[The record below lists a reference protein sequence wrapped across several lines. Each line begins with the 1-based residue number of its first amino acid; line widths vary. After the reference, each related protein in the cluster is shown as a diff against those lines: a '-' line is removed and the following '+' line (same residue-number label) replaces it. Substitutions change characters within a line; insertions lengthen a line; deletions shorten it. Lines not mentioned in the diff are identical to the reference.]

1 MLAPQ
6 LRKRQQSSSGLPLA
20 ASSSSTTSPTPSLRP
35 SDQVVDVSESKANL
49 WKYALVVIF
58 AVFVVLA
65 IIRLALIRRHRERR
79 KRGSPQTPSLSGDGF
94 EDTSSLPPYRPENS
108 GSVRSRWSLI
118 MSPRGPTPPAE
129 PMSEDERRRRRLANI
144 EIRQALIDAGLLL
157 GPQQSR
163 GERVRLRDSERA
175 GLRRM
180 AEEMLAEEE
189 RFEQRAREERRA
201 RRERREA
208 RRERRRM
215 EEEGAGLPAYSQ
227 KASGDEEVLE
237 MGEGIGMRQR
247 GGDSSSSSE
256 DEDEDD
262 TTLLRT
268 LDYAADPPRPPQSHP
283 RP

>member
-1 MLAPQ
+1 VSILYSFPPERPER
-6 LRKRQQSSSGLPLA
+6 RKRGEQLPASRKRLA
-20 ASSSSTTSPTPSLRP
+20 RETSRELMLDPPT
-35 SDQVVDVSESKANL
+35 
-49 WKYALVVIF
+49 ALVVS
-58 AVFVVLA
+58 FVVLVVLA
-65 IIRLALIRRHRERR
+65 VIRIALIRRHRERR
-79 KRGSPQTPSLSGDGF
+79 KQGSPRTPSLAAEGF
-94 EDTSSLPPYRPENS
+94 DDTSSLPPYRPDTNTS
-108 GSVRSRWSLI
+108 GRSRWSLI

-157 GPQQSR
+157 GPQQVR

-175 GLRRM
+175 GLRRI
-180 AEEMLAEEE
+180 AEEMLAEED
-189 RFEQRAREERRA
+189 RLEQRAREERRA

-227 KASGDEEVLE
+227 KAAGDEEVLE
-237 MGEGIGMRQR
+237 MGEGIALRR
-247 GGDSSSSSE
+247 RRDRDSSSDSE
-256 DEDEDD
+256 DEEEEE

-268 LDYAADPPRPPQSHP
+268 LDYAADPPRPLQSHR